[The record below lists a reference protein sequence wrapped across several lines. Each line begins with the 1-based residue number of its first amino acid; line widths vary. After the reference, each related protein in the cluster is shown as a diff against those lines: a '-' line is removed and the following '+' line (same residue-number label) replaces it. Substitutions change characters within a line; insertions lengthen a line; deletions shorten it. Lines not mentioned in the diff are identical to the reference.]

1 MKKIHR
7 FLIDQYIPS
16 EGNITITNTEVVHI
30 ISSVLR
36 IAPGEQVIF
45 FSNGSPDFH
54 TTLTSVTKKGIT
66 GDVVSVFG
74 NYTKPPRE
82 LVVAIA
88 ITKNNFDTIVQKL
101 TELGVQ
107 TIVPLISDR
116 VIKKEVRLDRL
127 QKISNEALEQC
138 GGNTVV
144 HIIEPLSIEQTLLQY
159 GEYTP
164 YSFDTLNGHAE
175 HKKEAIT
182 YSEKSIIFIGPEGGW
197 SDTEREYLKEHT
209 TVLSLGARILKADT
223 AAIVASY
230 EVLR

>member
-16 EGNITITNTEVVHI
+16 EGNITITNPEVVHI
-30 ISSVLR
+30 ISSVLH

-45 FSNGSPDFH
+45 FGDGTPDFH
-54 TTLTSVTKKGIT
+54 TTLTSVTKKVVT

-74 NYTKPPRE
+74 NYTKPSRE
-82 LVVAIA
+82 LVAAIA

-101 TELGVQ
+101 TEIGVH

-144 HIIEPLSIEQTLLQY
+144 RITEPLSIEHALLQY
-159 GEYTP
+159 GDYIP
-164 YSFDTLNGHAE
+164 ISFDTEPGQD
-175 HKKEAIT
+175 T
-182 YSEKSIIFIGPEGGW
+182 TSYGEKTIIFIGPEGGW

-209 TVLSLGARILKADT
+209 TVVSLGARILKADT
-223 AAIVASY
+223 AAIVATY
-230 EVLR
+230 ELLR